1 MKFEEFDRRAWPF
14 YWITQVAAKYERVI
28 EVRLKELELDI
39 PSWRVLMLMQEDKP
53 RSISFLADQ
62 CISKQPTMTR
72 IVYRMKDRG
81 FVKVKPSQIDARVS
95 LVSPTKKG
103 LEAREELW
111 KIIEPAQSAV
121 ILLGEKKVSNIN
133 SSLSELFDNLPDS

>member
-62 CISKQPTMTR
+62 CISKQPTLTR
-72 IVYRMKDRG
+72 IVYRM
-81 FVKVKPSQIDARVS
+81 
-95 LVSPTKKG
+95 
-103 LEAREELW
+103 
-111 KIIEPAQSAV
+111 
-121 ILLGEKKVSNIN
+121 
-133 SSLSELFDNLPDS
+133 